1 MNIQSFIYKDNAV
14 EWQLEPITFKPLTLL
29 VGASGVGKTR
39 ILQAILN
46 LKKIVKGASL
56 NGIEWNIKFST
67 RLSHYEWQGCFEN
80 KGFYPEPTD
89 DSFFDNINLPRIEN
103 EKLVINEQ
111 VIIERNADGICFNG
125 VKTVKLPQ
133 TKSVIYLLKEEEQI
147 KAVFDEFVKIIEENN
162 NRDNAETF
170 AVTTLNGE
178 LEVLLK
184 KYPSLDSIRNSFE
197 SLKVKLYLS
206 YQNEKEVFEKIKNA
220 FLDIFPYV
228 KNIKMELVEFNDKN
242 LSPRFREALFFQIK
256 EKGVNHWIDD
266 RSISSGMYRA
276 LMLISELYLC
286 ADGTLIL
293 IDEFEN
299 SLGINC
305 IEEVTRSIVSHQRN
319 LQFIITSHHPYII
332 NHINFANWK
341 LITRKAG
348 IVKGTDATTFNLGKS
363 KHQAFTQ
370 LINLDEY
377 IEGVCE

>member
-1 MNIQSFIYKDNAV
+1 MNIQSFVYKDNAI

-67 RLSHYEWQGCFEN
+67 RLGHFYEWQGCFEN
-80 KGFYPEPTD
+80 KGFFPEPAD
-89 DSFFDNINLPRIEN
+89 DSFFDNIDLPKIKT

-111 VIIERNADGICFNG
+111 AIIERNAEGICFNG

-147 KAVFDEFVKIIEENN
+147 KTVFDELQKIIEEDNS
-162 NRDNAETF
+162 RDNAETF
-170 AVTTLNGE
+170 AVTLNGE
-178 LEVLLK
+178 LEDRLK
-184 KYPSLDSIRNSFE
+184 KYPTLDSIRNSFE

-228 KNIKMELVEFNDKN
+228 KNIKMEPVEFNDKS
-242 LSPRFREALFFQIK
+242 LPPRFREALFFQIK
-256 EKGVNHWIDD
+256 EKGVNHWIDE
-266 RSISSGMYRA
+266 RKISSGMYRA

-348 IVKGTDATTFNLGKS
+348 IVKGADATTFNLGKS

-377 IEGVCE
+377 VEGVSE

>member
-1 MNIQSFIYKDNAV
+1 
-14 EWQLEPITFKPLTLL
+14 
-29 VGASGVGKTR
+29 
-39 ILQAILN
+39 
-46 LKKIVKGASL
+46 VKGASL

-67 RLSHYEWQGCFEN
+67 SLGHFYEWQGCFEN
-80 KGFYPEPTD
+80 KGFFPEPAN
-89 DSFFDNINLPRIEN
+89 DSFFDHINLPKIEN

-111 VIIERNADGICFNG
+111 IIIDRNADSICFNG

-170 AVTTLNGE
+170 AVTTLNSE
-178 LEVLLK
+178 LEVRLK

-242 LSPRFREALFFQIK
+242 LPSRFREALFFQIK
-256 EKGVNHWIDD
+256 EKGVNHWIDEKK
-266 RSISSGMYRA
+266 ISSGMYRT
-276 LMLISELYLC
+276 LMLISELHLC

-293 IDEFEN
+293 IDE
-299 SLGINC
+299 
-305 IEEVTRSIVSHQRN
+305 
-319 LQFIITSHHPYII
+319 
-332 NHINFANWK
+332 A
-341 LITRKAG
+341 RK
-348 IVKGTDATTFNLGKS
+348 
-363 KHQAFTQ
+363 
-370 LINLDEY
+370 
-377 IEGVCE
+377 

>member
-1 MNIQSFIYKDNAV
+1 MNGKDV
-14 EWQLEPITFKPLTLL
+14 L
-29 VGASGVGKTR
+29 
-39 ILQAILN
+39 
-46 LKKIVKGASL
+46 
-56 NGIEWNIKFST
+56 
-67 RLSHYEWQGCFEN
+67 
-80 KGFYPEPTD
+80 KGFFPELA
-89 DSFFDNINLPRIEN
+89 DSFDDKIDLPKIAN

-111 VIIERNADGICFNG
+111 VIIERNANDILFNG

-133 TKSVIYLLKEEEQI
+133 TKSVISLLKEEEQI
-147 KAVFDEFVKIIEENN
+147 KAVFDEFQKIIEEDNS
-162 NRDNAETF
+162 RDNAETF
-170 AVTTLNGE
+170 AVTLNGE
-178 LEVLLK
+178 LEVRLK
-184 KYPSLDSIRNSFE
+184 KYPTLDSIRNSFE

-206 YQNEKEVFEKIKNA
+206 YKNEKEVFEKIKNA

-228 KNIKMELVEFNDKN
+228 KNIKMEPVEFNDKS
-242 LSPRFREALFFQIK
+242 LPPRFREALFFQIK
-256 EKGVNHWIDD
+256 EKGVNYWIDE
-266 RSISSGMYRA
+266 RKISSGMYRA

-305 IEEVTRSIVSHQRN
+305 IEEVTRSIVSHQRH

-332 NHINFANWK
+332 NNINFANWK

-348 IVKGTDATTFNLGKS
+348 VVKGSDALTLNLGKS

-377 IEGVCE
+377 VEGVSE